1 MAVGVCQSNTF
12 CRYEIGRHSV
22 EQWVEWNE
30 NLRKIAAN
38 PRNVVAANN
47 MYDLEYIK

>member
-1 MAVGVCQSNTF
+1 MA
-12 CRYEIGRHSV
+12 
-22 EQWVEWNE
+22 WNE